1 MEEAKE
7 DGTEEVAGAEMV
19 GDIVVK
25 SRHIDDTTVRDWNED
40 RSSWTRSIR
49 CLSVAD
55 INIFLLVTFSKRG
68 KKTFSKLFKQN
79 SFIKVEESPFEKK
92 ESNLEKFVVLKPVC

>member
-1 MEEAKE
+1 MFGGMEEAKE

-49 CLSVAD
+49 CLSVA
-55 INIFLLVTFSKRG
+55 NITIFYRLLLAKEERKLLASFSSKIHLSRWKNRHLRKRKVT
-68 KKTFSKLFKQN
+68 
-79 SFIKVEESPFEKK
+79 
-92 ESNLEKFVVLKPVC
+92 

>member
-7 DGTEEVAGAEMV
+7 DGTEEGAGAEMV

-25 SRHIDDTTVRDWNED
+25 SRHIDDTTVRDSNED

-49 CLSVAD
+49 CLSVA
-55 INIFLLVTFSKRG
+55 NITIFYRLLLAKEERKLLANFSSKIHLSRWKNRHLRKRKVT
-68 KKTFSKLFKQN
+68 
-79 SFIKVEESPFEKK
+79 
-92 ESNLEKFVVLKPVC
+92 